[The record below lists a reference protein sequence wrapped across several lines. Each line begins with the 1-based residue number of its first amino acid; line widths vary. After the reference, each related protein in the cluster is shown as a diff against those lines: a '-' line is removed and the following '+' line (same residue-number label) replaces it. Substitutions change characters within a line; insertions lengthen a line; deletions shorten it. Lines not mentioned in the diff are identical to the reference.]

1 MGSHGIHIHQKAKP
15 GEAMGWSQ
23 LDCAQGSLYQGP
35 QKLTWKV
42 NFRSIVEHSS
52 ENTEICHDNEYVYS
66 FFVAAMKY
74 SVVQIRE
81 KLVNNNI
88 YEYPEVLQ

>member
-1 MGSHGIHIHQKAKP
+1 M
-15 GEAMGWSQ
+15 
-23 LDCAQGSLYQGP
+23 
-35 QKLTWKV
+35 
-42 NFRSIVEHSS
+42 EHSS

-74 SVVQIRE
+74 FVVQIRE